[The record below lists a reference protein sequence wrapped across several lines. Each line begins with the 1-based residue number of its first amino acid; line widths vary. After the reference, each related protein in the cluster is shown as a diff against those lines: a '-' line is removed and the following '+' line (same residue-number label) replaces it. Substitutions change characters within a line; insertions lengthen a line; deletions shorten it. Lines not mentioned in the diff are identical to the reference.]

1 MHASRR
7 FPVLLT
13 MCHMGVCSI
22 MAYAVSK
29 MGITPKHQ
37 LKSTAQLYKVCSSA
51 TATMSMTGRWRW
63 LCFRCSPVC
72 NPNCR
77 TAWDQQMH
85 RVVRLPACCWTPR
98 TPILQQAAL
107 CHSI

>member
-1 MHASRR
+1 MRADLGWAIAEPAGLRLPRSLPCGLPFTIDAGGRRRR

-37 LKSTAQLYKVCSSA
+37 MKSTAQLYKVC
-51 TATMSMTGRWRW
+51 
-63 LCFRCSPVC
+63 RCI
-72 NPNCR
+72 
-77 TAWDQQMH
+77 
-85 RVVRLPACCWTPR
+85 TP
-98 TPILQQAAL
+98 L
-107 CHSI
+107 